1 MKQFALGLVGLAC
14 IAGAAHADIVTVTAT
29 GNVFFNAINSGQLGS
44 VNNGETATVTF
55 TVDSDTFVE
64 DVPGDVRAYAINHAS
79 FSLSFS
85 GGASVGLSANS
96 TTPNFGV
103 IDGFPVSDGF
113 FVSEHTASPGGV
125 QLSEEPY
132 NFDLSLGYTGETL
145 DSLDILDALGTYEF
159 DGLTRYSMNIWN
171 VFPDNVVMGMDFSQM
186 TITPA
191 PASAALLAMGGLV
204 AARRRR

>member
-14 IAGAAHADIVTVTAT
+14 VAGAAHADIITVTAT
-29 GNVFFNAINSGQLGS
+29 GEVFFNRINDGQLGN
-44 VNNGETATVTF
+44 VNSGEIATVTF

-64 DVPGDVRAYAINHAS
+64 DIPGDVRAYAINHAS
-79 FSLSFS
+79 FTLSFS

-113 FVSEHTASPGGV
+113 FVSEHTSSPGGV
-125 QLSEEPY
+125 QLSQEPY
-132 NFDLSLGYTGETL
+132 NFDLSLGYVGETL
-145 DSLDILDALGTYEF
+145 DSLDILDALGTYDF
-159 DGLTRYSMNIWN
+159 DGLTRYSMNVWN
-171 VFPDNVVMGMDFSQM
+171 ISPDNVVLGMDFSQM

-191 PASAALLAMGGLV
+191 PASVALLGLGGLV
-204 AARRRR
+204 ANRRRR

>member
-14 IAGAAHADIVTVTAT
+14 VAGAAHADIVTITAT
-29 GNVFFNAINSGQLGS
+29 GQVFFNGINTGPLGT
-44 VNNGETATVTF
+44 VNGGETATMTF
-55 TVDSDTFVE
+55 TVDSNNFVE
-64 DVPGDVRAYAINHAS
+64 DIPGDVRAYAIDHAS

-96 TTPNFGV
+96 TNPNLGV

-113 FVSEHTASPGGV
+113 FVSEHTTSPGGV
-125 QLSEEPY
+125 QLSQEPY
-132 NFDLSLGYTGETL
+132 NLDLSLGYVGETL

-159 DGLTRYSMNIWN
+159 DGLTRYSMNIWS
-171 VFPDNVVMGMDFSQM
+171 VFPDNVAMGMDFSQM

-191 PASAALLAMGGLV
+191 PASAALLGMGGLV
-204 AARRRR
+204 ATRRRR